1 LRGHRG
7 SSRLTND
14 AAFLLSILNKLW

>member
-1 LRGHRG
+1 LRGHKG

-14 AAFLLSILNKLW
+14 AAFLLSIPKKPW